1 MKLIV
6 IYSMYLFTLNC
17 DQLGKALQPIENIC
31 KLCDK
36 SGEITDLEMFS
47 NDTYK
52 LAVCINQSYSN
63 YTSVQLNDYT
73 LAINNPSNPW
83 GCLWTVAKLCA
94 DKHVLQ
100 FEFKR
105 NNTKSQFKYDIQQN
119 VGLMNESK
127 YSFKLKII
135 DPLQFCENDS
145 SDAMIM
151 NTLHEA
157 ISIHICYVSDSKS
170 INQLIINNKTYA
182 VNTTD
187 SEDSI
192 VFSVDNY
199 IESYQNFLVIYIR
212 NISASHANNYTVDI
226 SHFKRERLQAHF
238 QVIVDNEQDFSLISC
253 DGKEWYLFYFI
264 AMSENFSLC
273 LKLQSSVQN
282 ITITNVTYNL
292 IGSINHPKRLEPDNV
307 KINITRQQINILI
320 HNMTYH
326 NWGRN
331 DLSIMFGIYNK
342 NYTFYLLEDK
352 EEKFSVSE
360 KEHNYGGKQNFV
372 FSFKQYGIS
381 DKTILVNNESFPI
394 FHNISE
400 GGVFSYSTNG
410 LDSLIWIERNQIV
423 VYSAWNTTLNSKCI
437 YVFVFCTLWAQLQVQ
452 EMSTNK
458 VFTFNINS
466 SVCMPEAGTDKTG
479 VTDISINSTVTN
491 VALIPDHSSVK
502 LFLIPTV
509 IFIVCISLLILGI
522 ILLQRAK
529 NRNKTTI
536 TALERSYIAS
546 GSDVM
551 DTGTYVNN
559 NQTCENIYMNVQ
571 TGREN
576 TARNV
581 TNVNSPSDQSNQHI
595 YMNSRSL
602 ERRALLN
609 ASNSTLDDEESDGR
623 HISEDG
629 LVYVTVST
637 DENVRK
643 VKPSR
648 SRQSEVNYASLDL
661 QRSGKL
667 FLRDH
672 RRSRHLK

>member
-17 DQLGKALQPIENIC
+17 DQLCKALQPTEYIC
-31 KLCDK
+31 KLCVK
-36 SGEITDLEMFS
+36 PGEITDLEMFS

-52 LAVCINQSYSN
+52 LAVCVNQSYSN
-63 YTSVQLNDYT
+63 YTSVLIANHT
-73 LAINNPSNPW
+73 LTINNSLNKL
-83 GCLWTVAKLCA
+83 GCRWTVAELCG

-105 NNTKSQFKYDIQQN
+105 NNTKSQLKYKIQQN
-119 VGLMNESK
+119 EGLMNESQ
-127 YSFKLKII
+127 YSFKLNII
-135 DPLQFCENDS
+135 GPLRFCENDS
-145 SDAMIM
+145 SDALIT
-151 NTLHEA
+151 NTIHEA
-157 ISIHICYVSDSKS
+157 ILIHICYVSDSKS

-187 SEDSI
+187 SEDSV

-199 IESYQNFLVIYIR
+199 IETYQHFLVIYIR

-226 SHFKRERLQAHF
+226 SQFKRESLQAHF
-238 QVIVDNEQDFSLISC
+238 QIILENEQDFSVIGC
-253 DGKEWYLFYFI
+253 DGKELYLFYFI
-264 AMSENFSLC
+264 AMNENFSLC
-273 LKLQSSVQN
+273 LKLQSSFQN

-292 IGSINHPKRLEPDNV
+292 IGSINHPKGLEPDNV

-320 HNMTYH
+320 HNI
-326 NWGRN
+326 NFLNFGRN
-331 DLSIMFGIYNK
+331 DLYIMFGIYNK
-342 NYTFYLLEDK
+342 SYTFYLFEDT

-360 KEHNYGGKQNFV
+360 KAHNYGGKQNFV
-372 FSFKQYGIS
+372 FSFQQYGIS

-400 GGVFSYSTNG
+400 GDVFSYGTIG
-410 LDSLIWIERNQIV
+410 RDSFIWKERNQIV
-423 VYSAWNTTLNSKCI
+423 VSSAWNPTLNSKCI
-437 YVFVFCTLWAQLQVQ
+437 YIYVLCTLWTQLQIQ

-466 SVCMPEAGTDKTG
+466 SVCIPEAGTDEPG

-491 VALIPDHSSVK
+491 VALIPDHSSVN

-509 IFIVCISLLILGI
+509 IFIVCMSLLILAMR
-522 ILLQRAK
+522 LLQRAK

-536 TALERSYIAS
+536 TALERSYISS

-551 DTGTYVNN
+551 DTGTYVNI
-559 NQTCENIYMNVQ
+559 NQTSESIYMNVQ

-576 TARNV
+576 TARYV
-581 TNVNSPSDQSNQHI
+581 TNANGPSDQSHQHI

-648 SRQSEVNYASLDL
+648 SRKSEINYASLDL

-667 FLRDH
+667 ILRDH
-672 RRSRHLK
+672 RRTRHLK